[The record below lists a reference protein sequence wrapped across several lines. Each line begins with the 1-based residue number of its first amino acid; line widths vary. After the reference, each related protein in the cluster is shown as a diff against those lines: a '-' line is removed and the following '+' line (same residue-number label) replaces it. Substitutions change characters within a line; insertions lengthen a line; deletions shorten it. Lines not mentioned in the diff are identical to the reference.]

1 MLKVHKFRL
10 ITLSPIHIGGRFQ
23 AVFPFEYIVD
33 GGRYF
38 VVREDK
44 LASLLQK
51 KGLMGDFLKR
61 FEQAGFSLTDYLRE
75 RNLLSAKLLEEISLY
90 SCALA
95 RINLGGTKQ
104 VRPFTRDAWQRPFIP
119 GTAIKGAMRT
129 AMWFYA
135 IKGNLE
141 RWSGRLRSAVER
153 ERKEKVDDELDKEI
167 LQGYRLRDET
177 RSPHSDIL
185 RVIKVSDAQPWERD
199 SLLVGEEE
207 TIARG
212 KPRPDLSTFLEYQEE
227 VKETVFSLVFDEG
240 IFEEFKKNKENRMP
254 FENLEEFLGMVDGFY
269 REVAK
274 FESREGE
281 EKGREFYSW
290 LLEKTK
296 GAGYLMRIGWGGGL
310 PSLTVWL
317 ALPDELR
324 KIIRERFFVR
334 SHKEKFPLT
343 RRFLKRK
350 EGGKETY
357 TPFGW
362 VILKEVR

>member
-1 MLKVHKFRL
+1 MLSVHRFRL

-23 AVFPFEYIVD
+23 AIFPFEYIVD
-33 GGRYF
+33 NGRYF

-90 SCALA
+90 SCSLA

-119 GTAIKGAMRT
+119 GTAIKGPMRT
-129 AMWFYA
+129 ALWFYA
-135 IKGNLE
+135 IKGDSE
-141 RWSGRLRSAVER
+141 QWHRRIREAVER
-153 ERKEKVDDELDKEI
+153 GKGRGEGVDDELDKEI
-167 LQGYRLRDET
+167 LQGYRLRNKT

-227 VKETVFSLVFDEG
+227 AKETVFSLVFDEG
-240 IFEEFKKNKENRMP
+240 LLEEFKKGNRMP

-269 REVAK
+269 REVAM

-281 EKGREFYSW
+281 EKGKEFYDW

-324 KIIRERFFVR
+324 RIIRERFFKR
-334 SHKEKFPLT
+334 GHTDKFPLT

-350 EGGKETY
+350 EGVKETY